1 MEVIMGSTGLRIA
14 VIVGLVAFSGAGIA
28 YTRQAEQQDHAHHHD
43 AAQYS
48 GNDNDTAI
56 FCPTMK
62 TGQLCTEGTTNVLG
76 LKGDQQKKWVEL
88 ARKYNHSVDAATL
101 QLIKDSDGILNPE
114 QQKLLKAWFA
124 VGLNPQ
130 INQLLYGKGLG
141 PQKH

>member
-1 MEVIMGSTGLRIA
+1 MGNTALRMA
-14 VIVGLVAFSGAGIA
+14 VVVGFVAFSCAGIA
-28 YTRQAEQQDHAHHHD
+28 YTRQAQEQDHAHVSAHHD

-62 TGQLCTEGTTNVLG
+62 TGQLCTEGTTNILG
-76 LKGDQQKKWVEL
+76 LKGDQQKEWVEL

-101 QLIKDSDGILNPE
+101 QLFKDSEGLLNPD
-114 QQKLLKAWFA
+114 QQRLLKAWFA

>member
-1 MEVIMGSTGLRIA
+1 MGNTGLRIA
-14 VIVGLVAFSGAGIA
+14 VIVALAAFSCAGIA
-28 YTRQAEQQDHAHHHD
+28 YTRQSDQDHAHMNHD
-43 AAQYS
+43 HAGAQYS

-62 TGQLCTEGTTNVLG
+62 TGQLCTEGTTNILG
-76 LKGDQQKKWVEL
+76 LKGDQQKQWIEL
-88 ARKYNHSVDAATL
+88 AKKYNHSVDAATL
-101 QLIKDSDGILNPE
+101 QLMKDSEGVLNPD
-114 QQKLLKAWFA
+114 QQRLLKEWFA

>member
-1 MEVIMGSTGLRIA
+1 MGNTALRIA
-14 VIVGLVAFSGAGIA
+14 LVAGLVAFSGAGIA
-28 YTRQAEQQDHAHHHD
+28 YTRQAQEQDHAHASTNH
-43 AAQYS
+43 AASQPS
-48 GNDNDTAI
+48 GSDDDTAI

-76 LKGDQQKKWVEL
+76 LKGDQQKQWVEL
-88 ARKYNHSVDAATL
+88 AKKYNHAVNAATL
-101 QLIKDSDGILNPE
+101 QLFKDSQGVLNPDQE
-114 QQKLLKAWFA
+114 RLLKAWFA

>member
-1 MEVIMGSTGLRIA
+1 MGNTALRMA
-14 VIVGLVAFSGAGIA
+14 VIVALVAFSCAGIA
-28 YTRQAEQQDHAHHHD
+28 YTRQSEQDHAHMNHD
-43 AAQYS
+43 HADAQYS

-62 TGQLCTEGTTNVLG
+62 TGQLCTEGTTNILG
-76 LKGDQQKKWVEL
+76 LKGDQQKQWVEM

-101 QLIKDSDGILNPE
+101 QLYKDSETVLNPE